1 MESHALKE
9 LSFFIVL
16 RENKW
21 QNFQKNA
28 EYPILGPFSIKFD
41 EQWTFIKNWA
51 LSISN
56 IYDDDDDDD
65 DDDDVVELFLLY
77 GWATKPF

>member
-1 MESHALKE
+1 MRFVMESHALKE

-28 EYPILGPFSIKFD
+28 EYPILGPYSIKFD

-56 IYDDDDDDD
+56 IYDDDDD
-65 DDDDVVELFLLY
+65 VVELFLLY

>member
-1 MESHALKE
+1 MRFVMESHALKE

-56 IYDDDDDDD
+56 IYDDDDD
-65 DDDDVVELFLLY
+65 VVELFLLY